1 MYSIE
6 FAAKLVKIKRLC
18 KNKVDKLRI
27 FMVLSTYYLTFRL
40 YASDPSDSGKGEA
53 AEIQQ
58 SKEAIQA

>member
-27 FMVLSTYYLTFRL
+27 FMVLSTYYLTFRI
-40 YASDPSDSGKGEA
+40 GW
-53 AEIQQ
+53 
-58 SKEAIQA
+58 

>member
-27 FMVLSTYYLTFRL
+27 FMVLSTYYLTFRISSNRVRRSIL
-40 YASDPSDSGKGEA
+40 PMT
-53 AEIQQ
+53 
-58 SKEAIQA
+58 